1 MQKRLYLLVALMA
14 FIFST
19 AMAQITTSSVSGK
32 ITANG
37 EDVIGAT
44 IKAVHQP
51 SGTVYRA
58 VTNIDGRYSIQG
70 MRPGGPYVLE
80 VTYVGYKNKQVK
92 GISLSLGQNTV
103 LNETLAEDAA
113 QLEDVVV
120 VADRN
125 NNMRTD
131 RAGAT
136 TSINADQIEAVPTVS
151 RSMNDLLK
159 LTPQGANVGSGFSV
173 GGGNYRQSYVT
184 VDGAAFNNA
193 FGIGGN
199 LPGNGSPISLDAL
212 DQISVSSSPYDVR
225 LSGFTGG
232 AISAVTKSGT
242 NQFKGTAYMYTT
254 NSHLRGNKVS
264 DYELNRLQSHSTT
277 WGVSFGGPIIK
288 DKLFFFANGEY
299 QSNISAGPSGT
310 ARVNAS
316 DEWSPSSGTVHRPLQ
331 SDMDNMLSFLN
342 KTYGYNPGRYQGYSL
357 DTPSYKFLARIDWN
371 INENNKINL
380 RFSKSHDKNSK
391 APSNST
397 SPFKDYVIY
406 PGGTSDGVSISGG
419 KNQSGRTANAG
430 LYFESSRYD
439 EVKNFTSLAGEWN
452 SKWGGVQNVLRLTY
466 SYQDE
471 PRSYVGGIFPTVDIL
486 KDGAYYMGFGPDP
499 FTEGNLRQVKT
510 FVATDEASWTMGIQ
524 NFTAGVQ
531 FETNKAV
538 NGFGAASAG
547 YYVYDSPEAFMAGG
561 VPSAYGV
568 TFPMDGSGQFNATMK
583 YQQFSAYIQ
592 DQVNFSERFRLT
604 AGLRFELPIYPE
616 LKNNYNKNFAAL
628 EWKDNNGNMNKYTTD
643 QLPDAPLTVSPRV
656 GFNWDILGNHK
667 LVLRGGTGYFVGRL
681 PFVWLVSAVGNAGCG
696 QYTYFYP
703 KTADSVADY
712 VMDKF
717 YVNRDD
723 QVKRLQELGLA
734 VNRDEAAAPE
744 TPTIID
750 KKLKM
755 NATWKTSLALDA
767 KLPYDIDFSLEGIYS
782 RDFNP
787 ATVVNVDRYW
797 DGEKKIELANSGD
810 IRKSFSSNTKSKI
823 NPYLITNAGN
833 KAYYYSITASLAKKF
848 AFGLNLSASYT
859 YSKAKSYGDGI
870 GDQVSSAYYNN
881 RYSINGN
888 NDKELGYGTYVAPN
902 RLLISASYKKDYAKH
917 FGSEVGLI
925 YEGMNIGYAGGYSCT
940 RYSYTM
946 TGNVVGDYGSNNL
959 IFIPESREALDKW
972 TFADYGSYTAEAQ
985 KNDFWNYINQDDY
998 LKNHKGEY
1006 AERGGAV
1013 MPWHHQLDFKFNQ
1026 NFYLNVAGQKNTL
1039 QFGVDIKNL
1048 ANLLNS
1054 SWGLYKT
1061 VNNMSLLKY
1070 DAKKNAYQFQKNGK
1084 EVLSKT
1090 YTNLTSFNSTYSIQ
1104 FSIRYIFN

>member
-58 VTNIDGRYSIQG
+58 VTNMDGRYSIQG

-120 VADRN
+120 VANRN

-159 LTPQGANVGSGFSV
+159 LTPQGANVGSGFAV

-242 NQFKGTAYMYTT
+242 NDFKGTAYMYTT
-254 NSHLRGNKVS
+254 NSHLRGNKVG

-277 WGVSFGGPIIK
+277 WGASFGGPIIK

-561 VPSAYGV
+561 APSAYGV

-681 PFVWLVSAVGNAGCG
+681 PFVWLVSAVGNSGCG

-959 IFIPESREALDKW
+959 IFIPESKEALDKW
-972 TFADYGSYTAEAQ
+972 TFADYGGYTAEAQ

>member
-1 MQKRLYLLVALMA
+1 MV
-14 FIFST
+14 ST
-19 AMAQITTSSVSGK
+19 AMAQITTSGISGK
-32 ITANG
+32 VTANG
-37 EDVIGAT
+37 EDIIGAT

-80 VTYVGYKNKQVK
+80 VSYVGYKTKEVK
-92 GISLSLGQNTV
+92 NFNLSLGQNTI
-103 LNETLAEDAA
+103 LNESLSENAEML
-113 QLEDVVV
+113 QDVVV
-120 VADRN
+120 TADRN

-277 WGVSFGGPIIK
+277 WGASFGGPIIK

-299 QSNISAGPSGT
+299 QNNISAGPSGT

-331 SDMDNMLSFLN
+331 SDMDNMLSFLSKN
-342 KTYGYNPGRYQGYSL
+342 YGYNPGRYQGYSL

-371 INENNKINL
+371 INENNKLNI
-380 RFSKSHDKNSK
+380 RFSKSHDKDSS
-391 APSNST
+391 APSSST
-397 SPFKDYVIY
+397 TPFKDSVIY
-406 PGGTSDGVSISGG
+406 PGGEDATGG
-419 KNQSGRTANAG
+419 KSQSGRTANAG
-430 LYFESSRYD
+430 LYFESARYYQ
-439 EVKNFTSLAGEWN
+439 EKNFTSFAAEWN
-452 SKWGGVQNVLRLTY
+452 SKWGGVNNVLRATY

-471 PRSYVGGIFPTVDIL
+471 PRTYVGGMFPTVDIL
-486 KDGAYYMGFGPDP
+486 KNGSYYMGFGPDP

-510 FVATDEASWTMGIQ
+510 FVATDEATWSMGIQ
-524 NFTAGVQ
+524 NFTAGLQ
-531 FETNKAV
+531 FETNKAT

-547 YYVYDSPEAFMAGG
+547 YYVFESMDDFMNGKA
-561 VPSAYGV
+561 PRSYGV
-568 TFPMDGSGQFNATMK
+568 TFPMDGSGQFLATMK
-583 YQQFSAYIQ
+583 YNQFSAYVQ
-592 DQVNFSERFRLT
+592 DQVNFSDRFRLT

-616 LKNNYNKNFAAL
+616 LENNYNKAFAAMK
-628 EWKDNNGNMNKYTTD
+628 WKNDAGVESQYSTD

-667 LVLRGGTGYFVGRL
+667 LVLRGGTGYFIGRL

-696 QYTYFYP
+696 QYTYYYNTP
-703 KTADSVADY
+703 SDKGATY
-712 VMDKF
+712 KMDKF
-717 YVNRDD
+717 YQSRED
-723 QVKRLQELGLA
+723 QLKVLQQQGLA
-734 VNRDEAAAPE
+734 VNREDAAAPS

-750 KKLKM
+750 KDLKM

-782 RDFNP
+782 CEFNP
-787 ATVVNVDRYW
+787 ATVINLDRYW
-797 DGEKKIELANSGD
+797 DGKSYTELAPGDKRKWYSRNS
-810 IRKSFSSNTKSKI
+810 SI
-823 NPYLITNAGN
+823 NPYMITNAGH

-859 YSKAKSYGDGI
+859 YSKAKSYGDGV

-881 RYSINGN
+881 RYSVNGN
-888 NDKELGYGTYVAPN
+888 NDMELGYGTYVAPN
-902 RLLISASYKKDYAKH
+902 RLLISASYKKDYGKN

-925 YEGMNIGYAGGYSCT
+925 YEGMNMGYADGYSCT
-940 RYSYTM
+940 RYTYQL
-946 TGNVVGDYGSNNL
+946 TGNVVNDYGSNGL
-959 IFIPESREALDKW
+959 VYIPASREALDKW
-972 TFADYGSYTAEAQ
+972 NFKDNGKYTAEQQ
-985 KNDFWNYINQDDY
+985 KDDFWAYINQDDY

-1048 ANLLNS
+1048 ANLLNN

-1061 VNNMSLLKY
+1061 VNNTKLLKY
-1070 DAKKNAYQFQKNGK
+1070 TAGKDGAAGSFQFQKNGK
-1084 EVLSKT
+1084 DVLSKT

>member
-1 MQKRLYLLVALMA
+1 MQKRLHLLVALLA
-14 FIFST
+14 FMVTT

-103 LNETLAEDAA
+103 LNETLSEDAA
-113 QLEDVVV
+113 QLEDVVI

-264 DYELNRLQSHSTT
+264 DYELHRLQSHSTT
-277 WGVSFGGPIIK
+277 WGASFGGPIIK

-371 INENNKINL
+371 INENNKLNF
-380 RFSKSHDKNSK
+380 RFSKSHDKDSS
-391 APSNST
+391 APSSST
-397 SPFKDYVIY
+397 TPFKDSVIY
-406 PGGTSDGVSISGG
+406 PGGEDATGG
-419 KNQSGRTANAG
+419 KSQSGRTANSG
-430 LYFESSRYD
+430 LYFESARYYQ
-439 EVKNFTSLAGEWN
+439 EKNFTSFAAEWN
-452 SKWGGVQNVLRLTY
+452 SKWGGVNNVLRATY

-471 PRSYVGGIFPTVDIL
+471 PRTYVGGMFPTVDIL
-486 KDGAYYMGFGPDP
+486 KNGSYYMGFGPDP

-510 FVATDEASWTMGIQ
+510 FVATDEATWSMGIQ
-524 NFTAGVQ
+524 NFTAGLQ
-531 FETNKAV
+531 FETNKAT

-547 YYVYDSPEAFMAGG
+547 YYVFESMDDFMNGKA
-561 VPSAYGV
+561 PRSYGV
-568 TFPMDGSGQFNATMK
+568 TFPMDGSSQFQATMK
-583 YQQFSAYIQ
+583 YNQFSAYVQ
-592 DQVNFSERFRLT
+592 DQVNFSDRFRLT

-616 LKNNYNKNFAAL
+616 LENCYNKAFAAL
-628 EWKDNNGNMNKYTTD
+628 KYKDNAGNEHSYSTD

-681 PFVWLVSAVGNAGCG
+681 PFVWLVSAVSNAGCG
-696 QYTYFYP
+696 QYTYYYNTP
-703 KTADSVADY
+703 SDKSANY
-712 VMDKF
+712 LMDKF
-717 YVNRDD
+717 YASRDE
-723 QVKRLQELGLA
+723 QVKVLQQQGLA
-734 VNRDEAAAPE
+734 VNREDAAAPSS
-744 TPTIID
+744 PTIID
-750 KKLKM
+750 KDLKM

-767 KLPYDIDFSLEGIYS
+767 KLPYDVDFSLEGIYS
-782 RDFNP
+782 REFNP
-787 ATVVNVDRYW
+787 ATVINLSRYW
-797 DGEKKIELANSGD
+797 DGKTVKLAPGD
-810 IRKSFSSNTKSKI
+810 ERHYFSQSNKN
-823 NPYLITNAGN
+823 NPYMITNAGH

-848 AFGLNLSASYT
+848 DFGLNLSASYT
-859 YSKAKSYGDGI
+859 YSKAKSYGDGV

-881 RYSINGN
+881 RYSVNGN
-888 NDKELGYGTYVAPN
+888 NDMELGYGTYVAPN
-902 RLLISASYKKDYAKH
+902 RLLISASYKKDYGKN

-925 YEGMNIGYAGGYSCT
+925 YEGMNMGYADGYSCT
-940 RYSYTM
+940 RYTYQLTS
-946 TGNVVGDYGSNNL
+946 NVVGDYGSNGL
-959 IFIPESREALDKW
+959 VYIPASREALNEWNFKDN
-972 TFADYGSYTAEAQ
+972 GSYTAEQQ
-985 KNDFWNYINQDDY
+985 KDDFWAYINQDDY

-1048 ANLLNS
+1048 ANLLNN

-1061 VNNMSLLKY
+1061 VNNTKLLKY
-1070 DAKKNAYQFQKNGK
+1070 TAGKNGAQGSFQFQKNGK
-1084 EVLSKT
+1084 NVLSKT
-1090 YTNLTSFNSTYSIQ
+1090 YTNNTSFNSTYSIQ